1 MTKPPVKKVPQKDY
15 VHSAVRFPPELRDEL
30 RAAAERN
37 GRSFNAEV
45 LSRLQSSP
53 TDAVLAELAELKRLV
68 RTILD
73 QM

>member
-1 MTKPPVKKVPQKDY
+1 MTKPPINKVSQKDY

-30 RAAAERN
+30 RSAAERN

-45 LSRLQSSP
+45 LSRLHAQP
-53 TDAVLAELAELKRLV
+53 TDAVLAELADLKRLV
-68 RTILD
+68 RQILD